1 MSPIIGARGGL
12 SARAYG
18 LFALRAA
25 AGSYESIASFSGTGS
40 SGTITFS
47 LIPST
52 FKHLQIR
59 WVARAS
65 TGGGIIIRL
74 NGDSG
79 ANYSAHNING
89 DGTTAGAQ
97 QSSATATP
105 LIIRNGGISSTANI
119 TSAGVF
125 DLLDYTS
132 TNKGKTWRN
141 LGGQDLNGSGLI
153 ELASGAYYA
162 TPAAVTSISLIH
174 NGGNFTTD
182 SVFALYGIK
191 G

>member
-1 MSPIIGARGGL
+1 MLNNQAALYGGGEPP
-12 SARAYG
+12 AVG
-18 LFALRAA
+18 DF
-25 AGSYESIASFSGTGS
+25 ESIATATGTGS

-47 LIPST
+47 SIPST
-52 FKHLQIR
+52 YTHLQVR

-65 TGGGIIIRL
+65 VGGAIYINL
-74 NGDSG
+74 NGDGGS
-79 ANYSAHNING
+79 NYSAHNLNG
-89 DGTTAGAQ
+89 DGANAGAQ
-97 QSSATATP
+97 AQSAASNP
-105 LIIRNGGISSTANI
+105 LIIRNGGISTTSSITTAGI
-119 TSAGVF
+119 F

-153 ELASGAYYA
+153 ELASGAWYA
-162 TPAAVTSISLIH
+162 SPAAVTSISFIH

-182 SVFALYGIK
+182 SKFALYGIK